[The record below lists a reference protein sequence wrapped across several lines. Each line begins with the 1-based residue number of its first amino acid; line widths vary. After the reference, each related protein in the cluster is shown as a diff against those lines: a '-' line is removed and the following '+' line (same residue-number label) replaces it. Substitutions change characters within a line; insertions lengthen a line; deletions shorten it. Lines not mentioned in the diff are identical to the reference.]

1 MTRKGPMRVP
11 YRSAPKV
18 PRYRLTLSGVM
29 VLLALGLWV
38 LIGVSVWLALK
49 YA

>member
-11 YRSAPKV
+11 PRAPQV

-29 VLLALGLWV
+29 VLVALGLWV
-38 LIGVSVWLALK
+38 LIGVGVYVLLR